1 MKRIKIRNGRMK
13 FNKKIFALRTRLKG
27 RMKME
32 QKKTEEIF
40 KIKKIKSKSSK
51 RMKKR
56 RKSGLIYL
64 LRKSVSEIFPDLT
77 SELPI

>member
-51 RMKKR
+51 RMKKKKKKWVNLFAEKISVR
-56 RKSGLIYL
+56 NISG
-64 LRKSVSEIFPDLT
+64 FDL
-77 SELPI
+77 